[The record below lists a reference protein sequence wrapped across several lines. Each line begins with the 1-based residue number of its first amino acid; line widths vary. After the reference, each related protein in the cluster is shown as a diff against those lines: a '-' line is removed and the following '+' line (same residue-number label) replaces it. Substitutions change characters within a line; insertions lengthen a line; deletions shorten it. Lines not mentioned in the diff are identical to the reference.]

1 MDFFQG
7 SPNAFQQPPRLPYNM
22 QPLHVNGANTCFPLN
37 TNTHFATLSP
47 PQQWQANLVDNHKMW
62 THTVPNVMPWS
73 SNGPCAFSQPL
84 DQPFEHSIQHTIPP
98 QNVAYFPSATWH
110 QPPFMPPQSMPISP
124 LPGASAE
131 IISTSTSPP
140 FQGNFN
146 QNNKRQ
152 VSPLDIEVDAN
163 FDFESRR
170 PVKKFISEDKV
181 LEIFDQFGRFHIREG
196 EQYIVEDE
204 QLPKP
209 SDSDFKHNV
218 KIEVLDDEEDH
229 ILELSPELKNVFQND
244 NPSIAGKLMQEEKDK
259 ISKAVVLW
267 QPNTILKTLL
277 SDDDSKSDS
286 EDEANGGVEIEE
298 IFSDQDEE
306 MFNCESDFEQTNTD
320 KDNFELME

>member
-7 SPNAFQQPPRLPYNM
+7 PANAFQPSTSLPYNI
-22 QPLHVNGANTCFPLN
+22 PPSPYANGESTFPVNADYANI
-37 TNTHFATLSP
+37 SP
-47 PQQWQANLVDNHKMW
+47 PQQWQAPLGNNHPMW
-62 THTVPNVMPWS
+62 HHSVPNVMPWS
-73 SNGPCAFSQPL
+73 SSGPCAFSQPL
-84 DQPFEHSIQHTIPP
+84 QQPFEQPIQPNMP
-98 QNVAYFPSATWH
+98 FQNVAYFPSASFH
-110 QPPFMPPQSMPISP
+110 QPPFMPSQSMPISP
-124 LPGASAE
+124 LPGASAG
-131 IISTSTSPP
+131 ITSPSTSPP

-170 PVKKFISEDKV
+170 PVKKYISEDKV

-204 QLPKP
+204 PLRKT
-209 SDSDFKHNV
+209 SNNFKHNV
-218 KIEVLDDEEDH
+218 KIEVLEDEEDH
-229 ILELSPELKNVFQND
+229 VLELSPELKNAFQNG
-244 NPSIAGKLMQEEKDK
+244 NSSIAGKLIQEEKDK

-277 SDDDSKSDS
+277 SDDDSKSES
-286 EDEANGGVEIEE
+286 EDEANEGVEIEE

-306 MFNCESDFEQTNTD
+306 MLNIESEIEQTNREE
-320 KDNFELME
+320 DNFELME